1 MKLLWRDSP
10 GNNLVGV
17 ERILWCPIP
26 ECAIL
31 TQLIMQDQDFPHI
44 YTVSALTREIRQ
56 RLETGFPLVWVSGEV
71 SNLRQPSSGHYYFTL
86 KDEGAQLRAVFFKGN
101 HIHLRFKPQEG
112 SQVLCRGRLTVYEP
126 RGEYQLVLDYLE
138 PLGWGAL
145 AQAFEA
151 LKARLQAERLFAP
164 EIKKPLPF
172 MPRRLALVTSPTGAA
187 VRDFL
192 RLLRQ
197 RFPNV
202 EVLIY
207 PVKVQGAAAAGE
219 IAAALA
225 DLGDYQGLEVIVLA
239 RGGGSLEDLWPFNE
253 EIVARAIHRCP
264 IPVVSAVGHEVDY
277 TIADFVADLR
287 APTPSAAVE
296 LVVPDKTELKRRLDN
311 LQAALNLDLKRRIG
325 AAQRHLQMTSRL
337 LPDLR
342 RVLTDLRLQVD
353 DKAETLARRT
363 RRCVEGCR
371 PQTRLAHSRVF
382 LLSPRRSMTLA
393 RQRVEHAGLTLG
405 HRWHLKMKE
414 QRRHLEYLQSH
425 LQQLSPLAILE
436 RGYAVATKMPEGT
449 IIRDAA
455 QAPVGSAV
463 RVQLARGRLDCE
475 VQRSER

>member
-1 MKLLWRDSP
+1 
-10 GNNLVGV
+10 
-17 ERILWCPIP
+17 
-26 ECAIL
+26 
-31 TQLIMQDQDFPHI
+31 MQDQEYPYI

-56 RLETGFPLVWVSGEV
+56 RLETGFPLVWVSGEI

-86 KDEGAQLRAVFFKGN
+86 KDEGAQLRGVFFKSN

-112 SQVLCRGRLTVYEP
+112 GQVLCRGRLTVYEP

-151 LKARLQAERLFAP
+151 LKVRLQAEGLFAA
-164 EIKKPLPF
+164 EAKKPLPF
-172 MPRRLALVTSPTGAA
+172 LPRRLALVTSPTGAV

-197 RFPNV
+197 RFANV

-219 IAAALA
+219 IAAALD
-225 DLGDYQGLEVIVLA
+225 DLAHYPGLEVIVLA

-253 EIVARAIHRCP
+253 ETVARAIHRCP

-277 TIADFVADLR
+277 TMADFVADLR

-296 LVVPDKTELKRRLDN
+296 LVVPDKAELHRRLERLASALGLGWKRRVN
-311 LQAALNLDLKRRIG
+311 AAR
-325 AAQRHLQMTSRL
+325 QHLLLTSRL

-342 RVLTDLRLQVD
+342 RRLTDLRLQVD
-353 DKAETLARRT
+353 DRAETLARRT
-363 RRCVEGCR
+363 RRRLEDCR
-371 PQTRLAHSRVF
+371 QQARLDSSRLF
-382 LLSPRRSMTLA
+382 LLSPRRSLILV
-393 RQRVEHAGLTLG
+393 RQKVEQAGLTLG
-405 HRWHLKMKE
+405 RHWHLKMKE
-414 QRRHLEYLQSH
+414 QRRHLDYLQSH
-425 LQQLSPLAILE
+425 LEQLNPLAILE
-436 RGYAVATKMPEGT
+436 RGYAVATRLPEGA

-455 QAPVGSAV
+455 QAPAGSAIRV
-463 RVQLARGRLDCE
+463 RVAKGSLDCE
-475 VQRSER
+475 VKEVSSEQ

>member
-1 MKLLWRDSP
+1 
-10 GNNLVGV
+10 
-17 ERILWCPIP
+17 
-26 ECAIL
+26 
-31 TQLIMQDQDFPHI
+31 MQDQEYPHI
-44 YTVSALTREIRQ
+44 YTVSGLTREIRQ

-86 KDEGAQLRAVFFKGN
+86 KDEGAQLRGVFFKSN

-112 SQVLCRGRLTVYEP
+112 GQVLCRGRLTVYEP

-151 LKARLQAERLFAP
+151 LKARLQAEGLFAP
-164 EIKKPLPF
+164 EGKKPLPF
-172 MPRRLALVTSPTGAA
+172 LPRRLALVTSPTGAV

-197 RFPNV
+197 RCTNV

-219 IAAALA
+219 IAAALD
-225 DLGDYQGLEVIVLA
+225 DLAHYPGLEVIVLA

-296 LVVPDKTELKRRLDN
+296 LVVPDKTEWQRRLAR
-311 LQAALNLDLKRRIG
+311 LSAALGLGWQRRVN
-325 AAQRHLQMTSRL
+325 AARQQLLLTSRL

-342 RVLTDLRLQVD
+342 RRLTDLRLQVD
-353 DKAETLARRT
+353 DRSETLARRT
-363 RRCVEGCR
+363 RR
-371 PQTRLAHSRVF
+371 RLADCRQQARLDSSRLF
-382 LLSPRRSMTLA
+382 LLSPRRSLILV
-393 RQRVEHAGLTLG
+393 RQRLDQAGQTLV
-405 HRWHLKMKE
+405 HHWQQRIKE
-414 QRRHLEYLQSH
+414 QRRQLEYFQSH
-425 LQQLSPLAILE
+425 LEQLNPLAILE
-436 RGYAVATKMPEGT
+436 RGYAVATKLPEGA
-449 IIRDAA
+449 IIRDAS
-455 QAPVGSAV
+455 QAPPGSAIRV
-463 RVQLARGRLDCE
+463 RVAKGRMDCE
-475 VQRSER
+475 VKEVSS

>member
-1 MKLLWRDSP
+1 
-10 GNNLVGV
+10 
-17 ERILWCPIP
+17 
-26 ECAIL
+26 
-31 TQLIMQDQDFPHI
+31 MQDQEYPFI
-44 YTVSALTREIRQ
+44 YTVSGLTREIRQ

-86 KDEGAQLRAVFFKGN
+86 KDAGAQLRGVFFKSN

-112 SQVLCRGRLTVYEP
+112 GQVLCRGRLTVYEP

-151 LKARLQAERLFAP
+151 LKARLQAEGLFAP
-164 EIKKPLPF
+164 EGKKPLPF
-172 MPRRLALVTSPTGAA
+172 LPRRLALVTSPTGAV

-197 RFPNV
+197 RCTNV

-219 IAAALA
+219 IAAALD
-225 DLGDYQGLEVIVLA
+225 DLAHYPGLEVIVLA

-277 TIADFVADLR
+277 TMADFVADLR

-296 LVVPDKTELKRRLDN
+296 LVVPDKGELQRRLAR
-311 LQAALNLDLKRRIG
+311 LSAALGLGWQRRVN
-325 AAQRHLQMTSRL
+325 AARQHLLLTSRL

-342 RVLTDLRLQVD
+342 RLLTDLRLKVD
-353 DKAETLARRT
+353 DRAETLARRT
-363 RRCVEGCR
+363 RRRLGDCHQQE
-371 PQTRLAHSRVF
+371 RLASSRLF
-382 LLSPRRSMTLA
+382 LLSPRRSLILTRQRLDQAGQTLA
-393 RQRVEHAGLTLG
+393 QHWQR
-405 HRWHLKMKE
+405 RIKE
-414 QRRHLEYLQSH
+414 QRRHLDYFQSH
-425 LQQLSPLAILE
+425 LEQLNPLAILE
-436 RGYAVATKMPEGT
+436 RGYAVATKLPEGA

-455 QAPVGSAV
+455 QAPAGSAIRV
-463 RVQLARGRLDCE
+463 RVAKGCLDCE
-475 VQRSER
+475 VKEVSS